1 MERSRVNINMP
12 IISVCIP
19 AYNRPEVLP
28 ALLDSILEQDFDDYE
43 IVICEDKS
51 PMRQDIAT
59 VVSNYLSKF
68 PGRIVY
74 FENEQNLGY
83 DANLRNLFEKAT
95 GQYCFFM
102 GNDDLMCPAALSTV
116 ASALVRYPDV
126 GVILRSY
133 ASFNGTPDNIA
144 QVFRYFD
151 KERFFPA
158 GAETISTIYRR
169 SVVIPGMVIHRKAA
183 LELRTERFDGFLL
196 YQLYLV
202 ANILV
207 TKNAVFLPE
216 ILVLYRNG
224 GVPDFGNSEK
234 EKGKFEPTKQ
244 TPASSVYFMQGM
256 LKIATDTESDRNVS
270 IYQPILSD
278 IGNYSY
284 PILSIQA
291 RRPLRVFVKYGYD
304 LAKLGLWKYPLFHLY
319 FWSLLLV
326 GPTQLDKL
334 IIFLKSKL
342 GYTPRLGTAAKRQT

>member
-1 MERSRVNINMP
+1 MP

-19 AYNRPEVLP
+19 AYNRSEVLP

-51 PMRQDIAT
+51 PLRQDIAK
-59 VVSNYLSKF
+59 VVSNYLNKF
-68 PGRIVY
+68 PGRIAY
-74 FENEQNLGY
+74 FENEKNLGY

-95 GQYCFFM
+95 GQYCMFM
-102 GNDDLMCPAALSTV
+102 GNDDLMCAGALSTV
-116 ASALVRYPDV
+116 AGALGRHPDV

-133 ASFNGTPDNIA
+133 ASFDGTPDNIA

-151 KERFFPA
+151 KEKKFPA
-158 GAETISTIYRR
+158 GAETIATFYRR
-169 SVVIPGMVIHRKAA
+169 SVVIPGMVIHREAA
-183 LELRTERFDGFLL
+183 LELTTERFDGTLL

-234 EKGKFEPTKQ
+234 EKGKFIPTEQ
-244 TPASSVYFMQGM
+244 TPASSVYFVQGM
-256 LKIATDTESDRNVS
+256 LDIVAHTEKARNVS
-270 IYQPILSD
+270 IYYSILSD

-284 PILSIQA
+284 PILAIQA

-304 LAKLGLWKYPLFHLY
+304 LAKLGLWRYPLFHLY
-319 FWSLLLV
+319 FWALLLV

-334 IIFLKSKL
+334 IIYIKSRM
-342 GYTPRLGTAAKRQT
+342 GHTPRFGTAAKKGA